1 MKRPIYRF
9 TPALLALAPLLAPA
23 ADRNLE
29 SCIEAIANQKPGAM
43 VKLEKVEGEGKH
55 LYEFEMRDANGFEW
69 EFMCDADTGKIVEME
84 SEVRSPES
92 LSFRQGSRYTEEDAA
107 RVALKRFPG
116 HIEEVE
122 YEIEENGEPTY
133 EFDIV
138 DAEGRETKV
147 EVNAANG
154 KIIEVW
160 TESWEIGEEP
170 DERR

>member
-1 MKRPIYRF
+1 MKRY
-9 TPALLALAPLLAPA
+9 ACLLVPGLLSLSSLATA

-43 VKLEKVEGEGKH
+43 VKLEKVEGEGKR
-55 LYEFEMRDANGFEW
+55 LYEFEMRDVNGFEW

-92 LSFRQGSRYTEEDAA
+92 LSFRQASRYTEEDAA

-116 HIEEVE
+116 RIEEVE

-138 DAEGRETKV
+138 DAKGRETKV